1 MMKSIVVYWSMSGN
15 TESIAERIG
24 ADVSAQVKKV
34 GDTSVDEALQFDTI
48 ILGCPAMGAEELE
61 DSEFRPFYEEL
72 IGSVGDKRIFLFGSY
87 GWGDG
92 EWMRLWQEETVN
104 AGANLIADGLIV
116 NGDIS
121 AVDEEA
127 YQNFINKI
135 IG

>member
-34 GDTSVDEALQFDTI
+34 GDTSVDEVLQFDTI

-92 EWMRLWQEETVN
+92 EWMQLWQEETVN

-135 IG
+135 LG

>member
-34 GDTSVDEALQFDTI
+34 GDTSVDEVLQFDTI

-72 IGSVGDKRIFLFGSY
+72 IGSVGNKRIFLFGSY

>member
-135 IG
+135 LG

>member
-72 IGSVGDKRIFLFGSY
+72 IGCVGDKRIFLFGSY

-127 YQNFINKI
+127 YQDFINKI
-135 IG
+135 LG

>member
-34 GDTSVDEALQFDTI
+34 GDTSVDEVLQFDTI

-135 IG
+135 LS

>member
-34 GDTSVDEALQFDTI
+34 GDTSVDEVLQFDTI

-135 IG
+135 LG

>member
-127 YQNFINKI
+127 YQDFINKI
-135 IG
+135 LS

>member
-34 GDTSVDEALQFDTI
+34 GDTSVDEVLQFDTI

-72 IGSVGDKRIFLFGSY
+72 IGSVGNKRIFLFGSY

-135 IG
+135 LS

>member
-34 GDTSVDEALQFDTI
+34 GDTSVDEVLQFDTI

-127 YQNFINKI
+127 YQDFINKI
-135 IG
+135 LG